1 MATSFKT
8 LLDSDIINSRNF
20 LHESVPIVGT
30 IVSGTYNN
38 AAGIEFNIKNYGH
51 GMFQS
56 VYDYPYLSSSANHI
70 FDLTVGMH
78 SSVGDVDG
86 SSQRTEKINMYNQMA
101 QMLVGYDA
109 TGSIK
114 KFTCPNPGGE
124 PGPDSL
130 VFNECIFMPLSR
142 LLVKDEIKK
151 GTFSLDMYVTGSSN
165 NALELAG
172 EGAISG
178 VGGLSSVTFSDV
190 SGSTNFYT
198 NSPAGEYGVLYT
210 AEGVNN
216 TNAVGLVYYQAGIA
230 VLSTDIFASGSCG
243 NGDPGGGGFE
253 GDARLSGSLIGG
265 TGANSLLLL
274 GTIGNY
280 ADAVRHRMKNV
291 SFNNTTE
298 LNSTIYFARANANE
312 FNYSSNPTYLS
323 ESKIQ
328 VKDVATDPPVSYIT
342 SVGLYGANNEL
353 LATAKLSEPLKKT
366 PSNEFT
372 LRVRLDY

>member
-8 LLDSDIINSRNF
+8 LLDSDIINSRNY

-38 AAGIEFNIKNYGH
+38 KVSVGANQGVEYNIKNFGH

-70 FDLTVGMH
+70 FDLTVGMYPGY
-78 SSVGDVDG
+78 SDDPNIP
-86 SSQRTEKINMYNQMA
+86 QIAEKNNMYNQMA
-101 QMLVGYDA
+101 QLLVGYD
-109 TGSIK
+109 TSGSIK
-114 KFTCPNPGGE
+114 KFSCPDYGTVYN
-124 PGPDSL
+124 SC
-130 VFNECIFMPLSR
+130 VFMPISR

-151 GTFSLDMYVTGSSN
+151 GTFSLEIYVTGSSN
-165 NALELAG
+165 SALELAG
-172 EGAISG
+172 NGDISG
-178 VGGLSSVTFSDV
+178 GGSTAVTFSDS
-190 SGSTNFYT
+190 SGSTSNYT
-198 NSPAGEYGVLYT
+198 NSPAGEYGVLYGT
-210 AEGVNN
+210 EGVTN
-216 TNAVGLVYYQAGIA
+216 THAVGLIYYQAGIA
-230 VLSTDIFASGSCG
+230 VLSTEIFATGSCG
-243 NGDPGGGGFE
+243 NGDADATGVDGY
-253 GDARLSGSLIGG
+253 ARLSGSFIGG
-265 TGANSLLLL
+265 GTNITNSLLAS
-274 GTIGNY
+274 GSIINY
-280 ADAVRHRMKNV
+280 ADAVRHRLKNV

-323 ESKIQ
+323 ASKIH
-328 VKDVATDPPVSYIT
+328 VKSVAADPPVSYIT
-342 SVGLYGANNEL
+342 TVGLYGTNNEL

>member
-8 LLDSDIINSRNF
+8 LLDSDIINSRNY
-20 LHESVPIVGT
+20 LHESVPVTGT

-38 AAGIEFNIKNYGH
+38 TTTGVEYNIKNYGH

-78 SSVGDVDG
+78 SSVGKG
-86 SSQRTEKINMYNQMA
+86 FTAAGQETEKINMYNQMA

-114 KFTCPNPGGE
+114 KFTCPNPGA
-124 PGPDSL
+124 PTGPDSIVL
-130 VFNECIFMPLSR
+130 NECIFMPFSR
-142 LLVKDEIKK
+142 LLIKDEIKK
-151 GTFSLDMYVTGSSN
+151 GTFRLDMYVTGN
-165 NALELAG
+165 ADNALELAG

-178 VGGLSSVTFSDV
+178 DIGVSPVNFSDA

-198 NSPAGEYGVLYT
+198 DSPAGEYGVIYA
-210 AEGVNN
+210 AEGVQD
-216 TNAVGLVYYQAGIA
+216 TNAVGLIYYQAGIA
-230 VLSTDIFASGSCG
+230 VLSADIFATGSCANAG
-243 NGDPGGGGFE
+243 N
-253 GDARLSGSLIGG
+253 ARLSGSYVGG
-265 TGANSLLLL
+265 TAANSLLLS
-274 GTIGNY
+274 GSIGNY